1 MRADPKLQ
9 PRHDNKALDKPQSL
23 CRSSFGQAGII
34 KMNDRIKG
42 TVKWFNDAKGYGFI
56 TCDKGGEE
64 LFVHYSAIAGEGY
77 KTLKQKQTVSFEIEK
92 GTKGMQATKVTP
104 E

>member
-1 MRADPKLQ
+1 
-9 PRHDNKALDKPQSL
+9 
-23 CRSSFGQAGII
+23 
-34 KMNDRIKG
+34 MNDRIKG

-56 TCDKGGEE
+56 TCGKGGED

-77 KTLKQKQTVSFEIEK
+77 RTLKQKQTVFFEIEK
-92 GTKGMQATKVTP
+92 SDKGMQATRVTP

>member
-1 MRADPKLQ
+1 VASKARLWANHSPCAF
-9 PRHDNKALDKPQSL
+9 RHSGKRDN
-23 CRSSFGQAGII
+23 
-34 KMNDRIKG
+34 KMNDRIQG

-56 TCDKGGEE
+56 TCGKGGED

-77 KTLKQKQTVSFEIEK
+77 KTLKERQTVSFEIEK
-92 GTKGMQATKVTP
+92 GDKGMQATRVTP